1 LELIFLLLDELS
13 NMELNRGEDLI
24 TAQLYASYDPPKTL
38 DELRLRPEQF
48 SAGYEQHHIV
58 EQNDA
63 NRAKFGD
70 AMIDDPDNIVWVP
83 RLKHE
88 KISAYNNGRPS
99 RGEPTFRESTSTL
112 GFEGQKQVGLAM
124 LRQYG
129 VLK

>member
-1 LELIFLLLDELS
+1 
-13 NMELNRGEDLI
+13 MELNSGEDLI

-38 DELRLRPEQF
+38 EELRQRPQEF
-48 SAGYEQHHIV
+48 AAGYERHHIV

-70 AMIDDPDNIVWVP
+70 AMIDSPDNIVWVP

-88 KISAYNNGRPS
+88 KITAYYNGRP
-99 RGEPTFRESTSTL
+99 RRDEPTFRETTSAL
-112 GFEGQKQVGLAM
+112 DFEGQKQVGLAM

>member
-1 LELIFLLLDELS
+1 MKELS
-13 NMELNRGEDLI
+13 KLELNRGEDLI

-38 DELRLRPEQF
+38 DELKLRPELY

-88 KISAYNNGRPS
+88 QITAYYNRGIKDDGPS
-99 RGEPTFRESTSTL
+99 FRESISSL
-112 GFEGQKQVGLAM
+112 DFEGQRQAGLAT
-124 LRQYG
+124 LRDYG